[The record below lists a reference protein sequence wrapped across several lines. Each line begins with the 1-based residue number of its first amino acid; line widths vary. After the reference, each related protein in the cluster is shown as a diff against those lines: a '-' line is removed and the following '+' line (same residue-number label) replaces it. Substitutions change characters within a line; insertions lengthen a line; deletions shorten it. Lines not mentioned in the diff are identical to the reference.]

1 MGFHMLSR
9 LRLQHVLGTGAQGGL
24 HWLPLFALWA
34 LVSLAAPGR
43 GFALG
48 WRVSEPSGL
57 SASKLEELQRG
68 FPDVS
73 KAEDLSALLRAISQ
87 QQPMAKVEA
96 YLDDEGQV
104 SLLFSAAASIA
115 RIEVSS
121 LTRKLRQEIEAKLGK
136 YLGQTDSQELRQQV
150 LNEVAALL
158 RDEAYFLAKA
168 TLDKRV
174 EDNNLVYHLRIDE
187 DYPCT
192 IARSEYSFRLP
203 PGLKDPFEKGMFC
216 AIDEIKAR
224 ANQLEAALIDEG
236 YNQQRIQTPEIVF
249 DPKSNSAVLRVRGS
263 LGKKVRS
270 RISSP
275 IKTPALIAI
284 VFGDDLNTLDPSITD
299 PDAMASELIRQYKAQ
314 GYDDVEVGQPRAL
327 NPDPDTIE
335 YQFEVKPGPEYRITE
350 VQFEGLAAIPEGD
363 ALEAMDLYPGFG
375 NSPLFS
381 QDLMRQSRD
390 ALAAYYKQK
399 GFWDARVFDPRVIKN
414 PLNGEVKVVFV
425 VREGKR
431 RIFQQL
437 IVSGNT
443 FLTTSQISA
452 LFPIVQDE
460 ALAWQQLID
469 FEKAVRNLYRKS
481 GFLNVQMNIE
491 IMQNR
496 QFRDIESKVVL
507 TIVEGQRSRF
517 GEIYIKGLVKT
528 LPEVVQRELR
538 FRTGEWFD
546 PDKIEESRQALIDL
560 GLFSSVSISS
570 AEALSERSEVISY
583 TVLLREARSG
593 TVSFGPGW
601 SLGEGLRFSV
611 ESSYNNI
618 AGTGR
623 KIFSKGLLNQERDQT
638 PLGNKT
644 LLGRYAGIGYLE
656 PYLLGYPVDG
666 TLSFNHKATA
676 QEKSWE
682 ISRSAEATASHRI
695 RGFLPRTNLEV
706 FTLYKET
713 REEAEGTVKEATLM
727 ESGNLQIREVGIRH
741 VSDGRNNLA
750 WPTKGY
756 RVATELSYA
765 GFVLG
770 GGLRYTRWGLSYN
783 AYKELFENVVIAA
796 GFSLTSYMNIE
807 RRDNP
812 NILPSTERL
821 PAGGAETNRGFR
833 ENSLGPVF
841 VTGEKEQIFD
851 GGSQRSIERLEL
863 RYQLISETLAMTTFL
878 DSSNS
883 FFTKHEEQL
892 IRSEFDT
899 LAREGQEPPSF
910 ADNEP
915 YPFELLVSH
924 PSYLWTKNYLS
935 YGLAFNYLTPLG
947 SVNLSFGWPWRRCLN
962 NLSSCDYP
970 RGNSNYRQL
979 RGAVI
984 GLNIGAN
991 F

>member
-1 MGFHMLSR
+1 MSMQNSSR
-9 LRLQHVLGTGAQGGL
+9 AAGAGGL
-24 HWLPLFALWA
+24 YWISLLIFLTLGGLA
-34 LVSLAAPGR
+34 VSTR
-43 GFALG
+43 GYSLS
-48 WRVSEPSGL
+48 WQLESDQDLSQIRVEDLRRRFPSV
-57 SASKLEELQRG
+57 A
-68 FPDVS
+68 
-73 KAEDLSALLRAISQ
+73 KAEDLSALLRALSQ

-96 YLDDEGQV
+96 YQDDKGQV
-104 SLLFSAAASIA
+104 LIRLTPAASIS
-115 RIEVSS
+115 RIEVTS
-121 LTRKLRQEIEAKLGK
+121 LTRKLRQEVESKLGK
-136 YLGQTDSQELRQQV
+136 YIGQTDSQELRQQV
-150 LNEVAALL
+150 LAEIDSILQS
-158 RDEAYFLAKA
+158 EAYFLAKA
-168 TLDKRV
+168 TLEKGREGLNV
-174 EDNNLVYHLRIDE
+174 IYLVRIDE

-192 IARSEYSFRLP
+192 VARTEYSFRLP
-203 PGLKDPFEKGMFC
+203 QGFKDPFEKGMFC
-216 AIDEIKAR
+216 SLDEIKAIT
-224 ANQLEAALIDEG
+224 NQLEADLIEEG

-249 DPKSNSAVLRVRGS
+249 DRPSNTAVLRVRGS

-270 RISSP
+270 RVESP
-275 IKTPALIAI
+275 IKTPGFISLI
-284 VFGDDLNTLDPSITD
+284 FGDNLNALDPSITD
-299 PDAMASELIRQYKAQ
+299 PDAMASELVRQYKAQ
-314 GYDDVEVGQPRAL
+314 GYDDVEVSPPRAS

-350 VQFEGLAAIPEGD
+350 VQFEGLALIPEEE
-363 ALEAMDLYPGFG
+363 ALEAMDLYPALG
-375 NSPLFS
+375 NAPLFS

-390 ALAAYYKQK
+390 ALLGYYKQQ

-414 PLNGEVKVVFV
+414 PLTGEVKVVFV

-431 RIFQQL
+431 RIFQELIIRGNSSLPSSQL
-437 IVSGNT
+437 SD
-443 FLTTSQISA
+443 
-452 LFPIVQDE
+452 LFPLKPADP
-460 ALAWQQLID
+460 LAWQQLID
-469 FEKAVRNLYRKS
+469 FEKSVRNLYRKS
-481 GFLNVQMNIE
+481 GFLSVQINIE
-491 IMQNR
+491 LIQNR
-496 QFRDIESKVVL
+496 QFRDIETKVMLV
-507 TIVEGQRSRF
+507 IQEGQRSRF

-528 LPEVVQRELR
+528 DPEVVERELR
-538 FRTGEWFD
+538 FQAGDWFD

-570 AEALSERSEVISY
+570 ADALSERAEVISY

-623 KIFSKGLLNQERDQT
+623 KIFSKGLLNQEKDQT

-695 RGFLPRTNLEV
+695 RGFLPRTNLEL

-727 ESGNLQIREVGIRH
+727 ESGNLQIREVGLRH
-741 VSDGRNNLA
+741 VSDGRNNIA
-750 WPTKGY
+750 WPTTGY

-765 GFVLG
+765 GFIFG

-783 AYKELFENVVIAA
+783 AYKEIFDNFVIAA
-796 GFSLTSYMNIE
+796 GFSFTSYMNIE
-807 RRDNP
+807 RREGS

-821 PAGGAETNRGFR
+821 PNGGAETNRGFR

-863 RYQLISETLAMTTFL
+863 RYQLITGTLAMTTFL

-883 FFTKHEEQL
+883 YFTASEERL
-892 IRSEFDT
+892 IRAEFDK
-899 LAREGQEPPSF
+899 LAREGQIPPGF

-915 YPFELLVSH
+915 YPFELLFTH

-962 NLSSCDYP
+962 NMSSCDYP

-979 RGAVI
+979 KGAVI